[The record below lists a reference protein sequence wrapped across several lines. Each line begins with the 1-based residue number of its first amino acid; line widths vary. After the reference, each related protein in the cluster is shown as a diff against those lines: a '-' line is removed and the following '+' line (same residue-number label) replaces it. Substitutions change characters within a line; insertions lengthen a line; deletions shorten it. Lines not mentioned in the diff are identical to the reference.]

1 MRKISPRRA
10 LFKPPIPSGNR
21 LGEHVRI
28 HLLMQIETLRISFQ
42 QLWKTPVASTM
53 TVLVVAVAL
62 ALPASFHAM
71 VNNARHPIEA
81 LQTTSQIS
89 LFLKPEASDEQAR
102 KLANLLGQN
111 ARISRTQL
119 VTKAEGLKELVA
131 YSGFGDA
138 LAALSSNPLPAV
150 IIIEPRPSDAD
161 SVTQLL
167 TELKTLPQ
175 ADRVQF
181 DFEWLRKLQALLMIA
196 HRSVTAFGILLG
208 FGVLFIIGN
217 TVRLELQ
224 NRHEEIIV
232 AKLLGATNRFIRRPF
247 LHAGIWYAF
256 LGACLA
262 WLLSNGLI
270 LGIREPANQLAELY
284 HSTYRLSFLGVQE
297 TLLLIAVSIALG
309 MSSGWVV
316 VWHYL
321 RDIDPD

>member
-1 MRKISPRRA
+1 MRKTSPRRA

-21 LGEHVRI
+21 VGEVIKI
-28 HLLMQIETLRISFQ
+28 HLLMQLGVLGSSFR
-42 QLWKTPVASTM
+42 QLWTTPVASTM
-53 TVLVVAVAL
+53 TILVVAVAL

-71 VNNARHPIEA
+71 VNNARQPIEA
-81 LQTTSQIS
+81 LETTSQIS
-89 LFLKPEASDEQAR
+89 LFLKPDASDEQAR
-102 KLANLLGQN
+102 KLAEQLRQN
-111 ARISRTQL
+111 SRIASTRL

-138 LAALSSNPLPAV
+138 LAALNINPLPAV
-150 IIIEPRPSDAD
+150 VIVEPRPADAH

-196 HRSVTAFGILLG
+196 YRSVTAFSMLLG

-262 WLLSNGLI
+262 WLLSNSLI

-284 HSTYRLSFLGVQE
+284 HSEYRLSFLGIRE
-297 TLLLIAVSIALG
+297 TLLLIGVSILLG